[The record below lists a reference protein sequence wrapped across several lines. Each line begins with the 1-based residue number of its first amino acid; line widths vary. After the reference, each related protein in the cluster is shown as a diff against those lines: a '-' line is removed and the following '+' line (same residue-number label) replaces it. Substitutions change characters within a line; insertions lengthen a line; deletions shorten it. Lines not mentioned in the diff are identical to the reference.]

1 MKPDTS
7 LTLKPCGSIDCSKRP
22 RDAVG
27 GLGLWSW
34 TPPGSNPALSLP
46 SCVTLGRS
54 LNSFGLSFL
63 ICETG
68 VFRTLLGWL
77 GGLYE
82 VTLIALIPVPATQEG
97 SELCL

>member
-1 MKPDTS
+1 MQW
-7 LTLKPCGSIDCSKRP
+7 
-22 RDAVG
+22 G

-34 TPPGSNPALSLP
+34 TSPCSDPALSLP

-54 LNSFGLSFL
+54 LNKTFGLSFL

-82 VTLIALIPVPATQEG
+82 VTLIALILVPAT
-97 SELCL
+97 